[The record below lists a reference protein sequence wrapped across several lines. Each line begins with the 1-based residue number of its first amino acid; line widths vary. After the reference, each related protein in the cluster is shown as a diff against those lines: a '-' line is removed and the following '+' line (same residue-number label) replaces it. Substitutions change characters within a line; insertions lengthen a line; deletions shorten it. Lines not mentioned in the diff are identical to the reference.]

1 MHDREKSDR
10 LVVPAK
16 PPNNPGGPGAEVVE
30 GRGLPRGEHGQRN
43 THRTQRRGARVK

>member
-16 PPNNPGGPGAEVVE
+16 PPNNPGGPGAEVV
-30 GRGLPRGEHGQRN
+30 GGKGPARGEHGQRN
-43 THRTQRRGARVK
+43 AHRTQCRGARVK